1 MAEKANIKEILE
13 LLDNEY
19 GTDDKCY
26 LSYEKPHELLIA
38 TIMSAQ
44 CTDDRVNAVT
54 KTLFKKYPDVKAFA
68 NADQSELER
77 DIHAVGFYHMKAKHI
92 IEASRMIV
100 YDYGGEVPSDID
112 ELTGL
117 PGVGRKTA
125 NVVRGHIFNIP
136 SIVVDT
142 HVKRVARRLGMTDET
157 DPVKVEFDLMKKIP
171 EDHWILINL
180 QLIRLGRQI
189 CHSRK
194 PDCANCFLAGIC
206 INRL

>member
-1 MAEKANIKEILE
+1 MNRTKVKKIL
-13 LLDNEY
+13 DTIDKEY

-26 LSYEKPHELLIA
+26 LVYEKPHELLIA

-54 KTLFKKYPDVKAFA
+54 VPLFKKYKSTQDFA
-68 NADQSELER
+68 AADIKELER
-77 DIHAVGFYHMKAKHI
+77 DIHSVGFYHMKAKHI
-92 IEASRMIV
+92 IEACRMIV
-100 YDYGGEVPSDID
+100 SEYGGQVPSDID

-142 HVKRVARRLGMTDET
+142 HVKRTAYRLGLTDEK

-180 QLIRLGRQI
+180 QLIRLGREI
-189 CHSRK
+189 CHSQK
-194 PDCANCFLAGIC
+194 PDCEHCFLAGLC
-206 INRL
+206 RSAGV